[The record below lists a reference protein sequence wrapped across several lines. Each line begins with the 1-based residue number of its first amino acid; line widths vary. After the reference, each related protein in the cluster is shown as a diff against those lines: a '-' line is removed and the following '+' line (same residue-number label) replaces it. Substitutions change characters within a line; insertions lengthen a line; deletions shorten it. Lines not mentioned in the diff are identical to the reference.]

1 MLTAILHFEC
11 CILNFTASAQPL
23 LLDRVLAVVEGTP
36 ITLTAVR
43 AAMGLGIADAPSEQ
57 DALEQVIDRQLL
69 LHEVQRFPPPE
80 PPAAEVDAE
89 AARLLARPGV
99 QALMQSTG
107 IDDRRV
113 REIARETLR
122 IRGYLEQRFGTTVQV
137 SDVEVDR
144 YYRDHRD
151 EFLRN
156 GLLIPF
162 PEAEPV
168 ARERASAERLASMI
182 AQWMTELRTRAAITR
197 PGAP

>member
-1 MLTAILHFEC
+1 
-11 CILNFTASAQPL
+11 
-23 LLDRVLAVVEGTP
+23 LDRVLAVVEGTP

-43 AAMGLGIADAPSEQ
+43 AAMGLGIADAASEQ
-57 DALEQVIDRQLL
+57 DALEHVIDRQLL
-69 LHEVQRFPPPE
+69 LHKVQRFPPPE

-89 AARLLARPGV
+89 AARLRARPGV

-107 IDDRRV
+107 IDDRRI

-162 PEAEPV
+162 AEAEPV

-182 AQWMTELRTRAAITR
+182 AQWMAELRTRAAITR
-197 PGAP
+197 PGAS